1 MKANKLFLTLLTAL
15 CLPAAFTSC
24 EKLFVEPDPEGTP
37 TQSFEYLWHQ
47 VDEKY
52 AFFDIK
58 NVDWQ
63 QVYNTYRPMVSD
75 DINDDSLFN
84 VMASMLSLLDDGHT
98 NLTTPFDRSYSDS
111 VYRKMYRRKNVDDRV
126 VWLNYLHLA
135 DDRMH
140 TTGGFHHHALRG
152 GKIGYWVYG
161 SFTSQVDS
169 ATLTHLT
176 RRYADADGLVIDMR
190 QNGGGAVA
198 YLKEMLKLLPN
209 HGQPLY
215 LTQIKSGPG
224 HDEFTTIQEF
234 CAPKKSSSYCYRKPI
249 VILTDR
255 GSYSATSFFA
265 LCCLEYDNVT
275 LVGDTTGGGLGLP
288 NGGQLPN
295 GWTYRFSISRN
306 LTLDGK
312 NYENGVPPD
321 HVVML
326 DPAAT
331 AAGKDN
337 VIEYACDLIES
348 QASLAAA
355 SRK

>member
-1 MKANKLFLTLLTAL
+1 MKTNSLLHIAAL
-15 CLPAAFTSC
+15 SLIVSASSC

-37 TQSFEYLWHQ
+37 TQTFDYLWNQ
-47 VDEKY
+47 VDRQY

-58 NVDWQ
+58 QVDWQ

-75 DINDDSLFN
+75 DISDDSLFN
-84 VMASMLSLLDDGHT
+84 VMAAMLSTLNDGHT
-98 NLTTPFDRSYSDS
+98 NLSTPFDRSYSDS
-111 VYRKMYRRKNVDDRV
+111 VYRKKLWRKNINEQV
-126 VWLNYLHLA
+126 VSLHYLHIA
-135 DDRMH
+135 DDRYH
-140 TTGGFHHHALRG
+140 RTGGFSHHALRD
-152 GKIGYWVYG
+152 GKIGYLHYS
-161 SFTSQVDS
+161 SFENRVDS
-169 ATLTHLT
+169 ATLAYLT
-176 RRYADADGLVIDMR
+176 QCYAHADGLVLDLR
-190 QNGGGAVA
+190 QNGGG
-198 YLKEMLKLLPN
+198 YILHINEMLKLLPN
-209 HGQPLY
+209 HGQLLY
-215 LTQIKSGPG
+215 RSQIKSGPA
-224 HDEFTTIQEF
+224 HDAFSAPRDI
-234 CAPKKSSSYCYRKPI
+234 CAPAQSTSYGNYTKP
-249 VILTDR
+249 VVVMTDR

-265 LCCLEYDNVT
+265 LCCKQYDNVT

-306 LTLDGK
+306 LSPDGK